1 MKKTKRSYAI
11 IVLLV
16 ILLVIAV
23 GYAAFTATLTIN
35 GTATGTGTWDV
46 HFKSVTLR
54 NSAGDVDA
62 QHGTATISTVD
73 TTNDT
78 ITATITLEYPGD
90 AVLLE
95 AVIENSGSI
104 PAKITG
110 FTMEGA
116 DTDLLIEEAAPD
128 ENEVIAGNGTCT
140 TQFVIKWAADSTA
153 TTLSKT
159 FTITFD
165 YVQATTE
172 VNITP
177 NHSDAVI

>member
-16 ILLVIAV
+16 VLLAIAV

-35 GTATGTGTWDV
+35 GTAEGTGTWDV
-46 HFKSVTLR
+46 HFKSATLK
-54 NSAGDVDA
+54 NSAGDVDT
-62 QHGTATISTVD
+62 QHGTATINAEGD
-73 TTNDT
+73 K

-95 AVIENSGSI
+95 TVIENSGSI

-116 DTDLLIEEAAPD
+116 DADLLIEEAAPN
-128 ENEVIAGNGTCT
+128 ENEIIAGNGTCT
-140 TQFVIKWAADSTA
+140 SQFVIKWAADSTE